1 MPMALGSRARVGLV
15 AAALAVAALLAILL
29 LGRPSHHDVAKL
41 PAAAGPTAPI
51 APGGDDDAPALKSP
65 FSWAPNRAAA
75 YTARAAAGAAHVLYT
90 QSPGGAQETAGRVA
104 QWRPQIER
112 AAKAA
117 GVSADRLEGLVFLE
131 SAGRADAVVPSG
143 VSGAAGLTQI
153 VAETGTDLLG
163 MHIDLKRSESYT
175 RRIARAEDAGQVR
188 RFKALEKARARV
200 DDRFDPAK
208 ALAATARYLTLA
220 KQRFGREDLAFV
232 SYHMGIGNL
241 QNVLADYGQ
250 GNVPYVQVYFD
261 STPQRN
267 PETFARLSGFGDDSS
282 NYLWKI
288 GAAEQIMA
296 LYRHDPKKLARLE
309 QLQEGSDSAELVL
322 HPPPVKAPANQQPI
336 GTRDGLRAPP
346 TARLAP
352 RALSVL
358 RDLGREVKSISHAP
372 SLRVISAAS
381 GWSVDISRHYASGAQ
396 AQAFQFAL
404 DRLQILNVIAWA
416 RRGDRIHI
424 TVA

>member
-1 MPMALGSRARVGLV
+1 MALGSRARVGLV
-15 AAALAVAALLAILL
+15 AAAVIAAILL
-29 LGRPSHHDVAKL
+29 LGRPSSPPDRL
-41 PAAAGPTAPI
+41 PAASGPTAPI
-51 APGGDDDAPALKSP
+51 APGNDAAAPALKDP
-65 FSWAPNRAAA
+65 FGWAPNRAAA
-75 YTARAAAGAAHVLYT
+75 YVARAAAGAAHVLYAM
-90 QSPGGAQETAGRVA
+90 SPGGAQATAARVA
-104 QWRPQIER
+104 RWRPQIER

-153 VAETGTDLLG
+153 VAETGVDLLG
-163 MHIDLKRSESYT
+163 MHVDLKRSASYT
-175 RRIARAEDAGQVR
+175 KRIVHAQDAGRLR
-188 RFKALEKARARV
+188 RVTALERARARV

-220 KQRFGREDLAFV
+220 KRRFGREDLAFV

-241 QNVLADYGQ
+241 GNVLADYGH

-261 STPQRN
+261 STPTRS
-267 PETFARLSGFGDDSS
+267 PRTFARLSGFGDDSS

-288 GAAEQIMA
+288 GAAEQVMA
-296 LYRHDPKKLARLE
+296 LFRHDPKRLARLE
-309 QLQEGSDSAELVL
+309 ALHGGADSAELVL
-322 HPPPVKAPANQQPI
+322 HPPPVAAPAGQQPV
-336 GTRDGLRAPP
+336 GDRDGLRAPA

-352 RALSVL
+352 RALTVL
-358 RDLGREVKSISHAP
+358 RELGREVAAISHAP
-372 SLRVISAAS
+372 ALRVLGAS
-381 GWSVDISRHYASGAQ
+381 GWTLDVSRHYASGAQ

-404 DRLQILNVIAWA
+404 DRLQILNAIAWA
-416 RRGDRIHI
+416 RRGDRIRI